1 MIADKRVLILLSLF
15 LAFLSGLSGWL
26 WWVNTQTEQTPTALK
41 QGEADFTMQ
50 SVFASQ
56 YNPQGLLNYQ
66 LQAQQL
72 VHYPVDQTARLQVL
86 ALTQGQAVRPDVG
99 VVTVKAEQGYLDY
112 VRNTIEVRG
121 QINAVRPATAALP
134 NAQFNAQQLQ
144 IDLQKKQLSSP
155 NPVAMQH
162 GNARIQAGS
171 MDYQH
176 ATQQWVLSGKVK
188 AQYDPIPD

>member
-26 WWVNTQTEQTPTALK
+26 WWVNTQAEQITPALK

-72 VHYPVDQTARLQVL
+72 VHYPVDQAARLQVL
-86 ALTQGQAVRPDVG
+86 ALTQGQVVRPDVG
-99 VVTVKAEQGYLDY
+99 VVIVKAEQGYLDY
-112 VRNTIEVRG
+112 VRNTLEVQG
-121 QINAVRPATAALP
+121 KINAVRPATATLP
-134 NAQFNAQQLQ
+134 NAQFNAQQLH
-144 IDLQKKQLSSP
+144 IDLQKKQLNSP
-155 NPVAMQH
+155 SPIALQH
-162 GNARIQAGS
+162 GNAHIQAGQ

-176 ATQQWVLSGKVK
+176 STHQWVLSGKVK
-188 AQYDPIPD
+188 AQYVPIPD